1 MFGYITINKDELK
14 IKDYNKYQA
23 YYCGVCGD
31 LKNKFGRVGQM
42 SLSYDMTF
50 LAMVLTS
57 LYDEDE
63 ACGTQSC
70 VLHPFSRQAVCRSAY
85 TEYAADMTI
94 LLSYHNQM
102 DNWRDDKKASAFLNA
117 KMLKKHYDALVPKYP
132 RQSEAIRTYMEEL
145 YACEEAEDPNPDH
158 ASGATGRLLGEI
170 FVFREDDVWAAG
182 LRRMGFFLG
191 KFIYLMD
198 AYDDVVRDIKN
209 QSYNPL
215 KEWYHEPDF
224 DGRCKNILTMMMAEC
239 SREFEKL
246 PIVSNAEILRNI
258 LYSGVWT
265 KLEVIRK
272 ERDNAGSL

>member
-23 YYCGVCGD
+23 YYCGVCAD
-31 LKNKFGRVGQM
+31 LKNHFGRIGQM

-50 LAMVLTS
+50 LALLLTS
-57 LYDEDE
+57 LYDEEE
-63 ACGTQSC
+63 ALSSQACA
-70 VLHPFSRQAVCRSAY
+70 LHPLSRQPACRSEY

-102 DNWRDDKKASAFLNA
+102 DNWIDDHKKSAYVSAQL
-117 KMLKKHYDALVPKYP
+117 LKKHYSRLSPRYP
-132 RQSEAIRTYMEEL
+132 RQAAALETYMEEL
-145 YACEEAEDPNPDH
+145 KACEGSGDPNPDH
-158 ASGATGRLLGEI
+158 ASGATGRMLGEI
-170 FVFREDDVWAAG
+170 FVCRENDVWANV
-182 LRRMGFFLG
+182 LRRMGFFMG

-198 AYDDVVRDIKN
+198 AYDDVERDQKQN
-209 QSYNPL
+209 TYNPF
-215 KEWYHEPDF
+215 KSWYGQPDF
-224 DGRCKNILTMMMAEC
+224 DERCREILTMMMAEC

-246 PIVSNAEILRNI
+246 PIVNNGEILRNI

-272 ERDNAGSL
+272 ERNNAGSL

>member
-31 LKNKFGRVGQM
+31 LKTKYGRIGQM

-50 LAMVLTS
+50 LAMLLNS
-57 LYDEDE
+57 LYEEDE
-63 ACGTQSC
+63 ACTIQSC
-70 VLHPFSRQAVCRSAY
+70 ILHPFCKQPVYRSAY

-102 DNWRDDKKASAFLNA
+102 DNWLDDKKTSAFLSA

-132 RQSEAIRTYMEEL
+132 RQSAGILAYMEEL
-145 YACEEAEDPNPDH
+145 NTCEETGDRNPDH

-170 FVFREDDVWAAG
+170 FVFREDDVWAAS
-182 LRRMGFFLG
+182 LRHMGFFLG

-198 AYDDVVRDIKN
+198 AYDDVERDIKSL
-209 QSYNPL
+209 SYNPL

-224 DGRCKNILTMMMAEC
+224 ENQCKNILTMMMAEC

-246 PIVSNAEILRNI
+246 PIINNAEILRNI

-272 ERDNAGSL
+272 ERNNAGSL